1 MTSHRSLRHIK
12 DRPKHQIM
20 TEEEN
25 KQRMH
30 DLLVEIETLE
40 KDNFPI
46 KQQCTE
52 AIACLERAHEMFVQR
67 ATNEGYSLQDYR
79 LGEIEIKQYSAMKQ
93 MAIKG
98 GLPHEQ
104 YNLRIRE
111 VRVRLFGEQMVKDN
125 FD

>member
-1 MTSHRSLRHIK
+1 
-12 DRPKHQIM
+12 M

-67 ATNEGYSLQDYR
+67 ATNEGYILQDYR

-104 YNLRIRE
+104 YDHRIRE

>member
-1 MTSHRSLRHIK
+1 
-12 DRPKHQIM
+12 M

-67 ATNEGYSLQDYR
+67 ATNEG
-79 LGEIEIKQYSAMKQ
+79 
-93 MAIKG
+93 
-98 GLPHEQ
+98 
-104 YNLRIRE
+104 
-111 VRVRLFGEQMVKDN
+111 
-125 FD
+125 

>member
-1 MTSHRSLRHIK
+1 
-12 DRPKHQIM
+12 M

-30 DLLVEIETLE
+30 DLLVEIDTLE
-40 KDNFPI
+40 KDGFPI
-46 KQQCTE
+46 QQQCTE
-52 AIACLERAHEMFVQR
+52 AIACLERAHKMFVQR
-67 ATNEGYSLQDYR
+67 ATKEGFSLQDCR
-79 LGEIEIKQYSAMKQ
+79 VGEIEIKQYSAMKQ

-98 GLPHEQ
+98 GLPHAHYDQ
-104 YNLRIRE
+104 RIRE

>member
-46 KQQCTE
+46 KQQCTK
-52 AIACLERAHEMFVQR
+52 AIACLERALKCLSKE
-67 ATNEGYSLQDYR
+67 LQTKDIAYR
-79 LGEIEIKQYSAMKQ
+79 IIA
-93 MAIKG
+93 
-98 GLPHEQ
+98 
-104 YNLRIRE
+104 
-111 VRVRLFGEQMVKDN
+111 
-125 FD
+125 

>member
-1 MTSHRSLRHIK
+1 
-12 DRPKHQIM
+12 M

-79 LGEIEIKQYSAMKQ
+79 LGEIEIKQLINVAFFNGFILFIYYS
-93 MAIKG
+93 G
-98 GLPHEQ
+98 W
-104 YNLRIRE
+104 
-111 VRVRLFGEQMVKDN
+111 
-125 FD
+125 

>member
-1 MTSHRSLRHIK
+1 
-12 DRPKHQIM
+12 M

-52 AIACLERAHEMFVQR
+52 AIACLERA
-67 ATNEGYSLQDYR
+67 L
-79 LGEIEIKQYSAMKQ
+79 EIS
-93 MAIKG
+93 
-98 GLPHEQ
+98 
-104 YNLRIRE
+104 
-111 VRVRLFGEQMVKDN
+111 
-125 FD
+125 